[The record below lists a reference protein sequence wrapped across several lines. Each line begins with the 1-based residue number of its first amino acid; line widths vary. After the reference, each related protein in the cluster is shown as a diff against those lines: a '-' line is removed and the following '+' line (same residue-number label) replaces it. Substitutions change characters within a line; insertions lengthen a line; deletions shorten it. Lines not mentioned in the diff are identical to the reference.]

1 MIRGNIWWIQLLIF
15 LIASQLTHVQK
26 QALFTQCLN
35 KVTFLTISPT
45 LYCSGVTSLHIAVQ
59 FRYSPFM
66 FAFLLF
72 FHLCPISVCS
82 SQLYFFSSI
91 QHLSFA
97 NANANFI
104 WYQHLIDV
112 TLARLE
118 LLVLVGRSTYWHTSL
133 ALNFEG
139 SQYLDTLRTLGHYY
153 CICDGTIRSCCNFH
167 AFPEDKR
174 QPFRTI
180 KIAQD
185 CRLVRTCVGKSYSD
199 KSTT

>member
-1 MIRGNIWWIQLLIF
+1 MFDQSHLFDDITNIVGVLPP
-15 LIASQLTHVQK
+15 S
-26 QALFTQCLN
+26 
-35 KVTFLTISPT
+35 TF
-45 LYCSGVTSLHIAVQ
+45 AVQ
-59 FRYSPFM
+59 LETVPPSW
-66 FAFLLF
+66 
-72 FHLCPISVCS
+72 
-82 SQLYFFSSI
+82 FFSLSFI
-91 QHLSFA
+91 FVQFQSVVHCTFFFNRTYLSFA
-97 NANANFI
+97 NVSLNFT
-104 WYQHLIDV
+104 WCHHLLDV

-118 LLVLVGRSTYWHTSL
+118 LLALVGRSTYWHTSL

-139 SQYLDTLRTLGHYY
+139 SQCLDTLRTLSQYN

-185 CRLVRTCVGKSYSD
+185 CRQVRTCVGKSYSD